1 MEGKAAMETNVA
13 RGRAP
18 RLLVIDD
25 ATIMRM
31 RITGIA
37 REAGWEVVAEAINGR
52 EGLARYAEHR
62 PDLVTLDIVMP
73 ELDGV
78 ETLRELRSTDPAAR
92 VVMVSAVDQRAK
104 LRECLALGALDFVV
118 KPFDKERLLSLFGKY
133 AAVVRETAA
142 AGPLP
147 AASPAP
153 QPGNE

>member
-1 MEGKAAMETNVA
+1 MGTNQDGLHV
-13 RGRAP
+13 P

-31 RITGIA
+31 RIAGIA
-37 REAGWEVVAEAINGR
+37 REAGWQVVAEATNGL
-52 EGLARYAEHR
+52 EGLARYDDQR

-78 ETLRELRSTDPAAR
+78 ETLRALRIADPNAR

-133 AAVVRETAA
+133 AAVVREATAA
-142 AGPLP
+142 T
-147 AASPAP
+147 
-153 QPGNE
+153 QPGDA